1 MVMSNLLPFNYDM
14 ELHIDIMQKIKN
26 FLWKDKYKNGSILK
40 DFSKT
45 LRAGRRKCSNDYTVQ
60 NFEEYIDE
68 HSKLVSGGGELENI
82 SIKLFF
88 GVRFISI
95 TNVTSSYYIR
105 NSLSIVD
112 DSTPYECLEY
122 LEEIKYP
129 CIFIYLKSY
138 HHPMTLVNTQSFQ

>member
-1 MVMSNLLPFNYDM
+1 MSNLLPFNYDM

-68 HSKLVSGGGELENI
+68 HSKLVSWRGELENF
-82 SIKLFF
+82 L
-88 GVRFISI
+88 
-95 TNVTSSYYIR
+95 
-105 NSLSIVD
+105 
-112 DSTPYECLEY
+112 
-122 LEEIKYP
+122 
-129 CIFIYLKSY
+129 
-138 HHPMTLVNTQSFQ
+138 